1 MEPSVHAHDD
11 SDQKCD
17 TEAILREAT
26 RLTRNIQRD
35 IGGAVHELSHPNI
48 DTARGLLQIMVKL
61 TLKEPRLHRA
71 GAHKA
76 YIKLALRNYNSTSE
90 SNSVWNLPLE
100 GLHNILLCI
109 RDKDLFDRD
118 DTTLVQIRESL
129 HFISAAILRTLPFLT
144 SATSTAN
151 RFRNAIC
158 HFMTAFYDIMPEGP
172 K

>member
-1 MEPSVHAHDD
+1 MEPSDHAHDNFD
-11 SDQKCD
+11 RKCD

-26 RLTRNIQRD
+26 RLTRNIRRD
-35 IGGAVHELSHPNI
+35 IAGAVHELSHPRI
-48 DTARGLLQIMVKL
+48 DTALGLLRIMVKL

-71 GAHKA
+71 GAHRA
-76 YIKLALRNYNSTSE
+76 YIKLALRNYNTASE
-90 SNSVWNLPLE
+90 PSYTYLPLE
-100 GLHNILLCI
+100 GLLNVLLCI

-129 HFISAAILRTLPFLT
+129 HFVSAAILRILPFLT
-144 SATSTAN
+144 SAASNAN
-151 RFRNAIC
+151 RFRDAIC